1 MGLSEISRIGAM
13 DDSEIDLA
21 EAALLLAS
29 LDHPRVPVAQYRAFL
44 DEVAAQVFELGL
56 HAAKASEQ
64 AAVLQAVLAGAFDFA
79 GDRETYDDPANAN
92 LIDVI
97 DRRRGLPVALSI
109 LYISAARAVGW
120 AAYGINTPAHFL
132 IRIGNGNNAVIQ
144 DPFSG
149 GAVLGDEDVDALLLR
164 LGAGRSGLRLN
175 PRHMEPLSNR
185 AILVRL
191 LNNIAWRAE
200 ESGDRER
207 ALILYERMTAIAP
220 AYSDLWWERARL
232 EQALGRFP
240 AARGSLV
247 AMLETTRNPRT
258 AQRIRQALERL
269 ARSIN

>member
-1 MGLSEISRIGAM
+1 MGLSEISRIGAV

-56 HAAKASEQ
+56 HADKASEQ

-120 AAYGINTPAHFL
+120 AAYGVNTPSHFL
-132 IRIGNGNNAVIQ
+132 IRIGNGSHAVIQ

-149 GAVLGDEDVDALLLR
+149 GAVLADDDVDALLR
-164 LGAGRSGLRLN
+164 SVAGAGLYLN

-200 ESGDRER
+200 EGGDRER

-220 AYSDLWWERARL
+220 AFSDLWWERARL
-232 EQALGRFP
+232 EQELGRFP
-240 AARGSLV
+240 AARGSLI
-247 AMLETTRNPRT
+247 AMLETTRDPRT
-258 AQRIRQALERL
+258 SLRIRQALERL